1 MRDVMPGVAG
11 FVDACRD
18 AFGVEEVD
26 GWIRAG
32 LKDGTFWAE
41 ENGHTVGVRPP
52 ESGNRTSAEQW
63 LKGSETIDLDRLR
76 RLAADMKSRR

>member
-1 MRDVMPGVAG
+1 MPGVSG

-18 AFGVEEVD
+18 AFGVAEVD

-41 ENGHTVGVRPP
+41 ENGYTVGVRPP

-63 LKGSETIDLDRLR
+63 LKGSETIELDRLR
-76 RLAADMKSRR
+76 RLAADRESRR